1 MLSVSRGWQVCPAPH
16 WAHITASNFFWK
28 YLKVVH
34 YRVATHSVLRSNISE
49 PGALKQKP
57 LITHRVDKVMTIEKA
72 EPVVFTPFTRCK
84 IIQIQHLQK

>member
-1 MLSVSRGWQVCPAPH
+1 MLVSVECGRCVQH
-16 WAHITASNFFWK
+16 LTRLTLLLITSSGNIERLFTTES
-28 YLKVVH
+28 L
-34 YRVATHSVLRSNISE
+34 HSVLRSNISE